1 MAGQLDIR
9 GLDDALALAEHLSEY
24 ALEPGIHSLEELA
37 REELSVIVSDPN
49 RDLLTRHLNME
60 AYGAALLWRDKGVF
74 SDYGYICRPDGQP
87 LQVPEGSA
95 RMTKE
100 TFALYLENGF
110 KGRRNVISSRELER
124 VLGISRNE
132 LRRRVN
138 RLRQDTV
145 PIAADQRGYYFAETA
160 AEVYDTIRGLQKM
173 RSGLDAAISG
183 LERALEKFDA

>member
-1 MAGQLDIR
+1 
-9 GLDDALALAEHLSEY
+9 
-24 ALEPGIHSLEELA
+24 
-37 REELSVIVSDPN
+37 
-49 RDLLTRHLNME
+49 
-60 AYGAALLWRDKGVF
+60 
-74 SDYGYICRPDGQP
+74 
-87 LQVPEGSA
+87 
-95 RMTKE
+95 MTKE
-100 TFALYLENGF
+100 TVALYLENGF

-124 VLGISRNE
+124 VLGISGNE

-145 PIAADQRGYYFAETA
+145 PFAETA

>member
-1 MAGQLDIR
+1 
-9 GLDDALALAEHLSEY
+9 
-24 ALEPGIHSLEELA
+24 
-37 REELSVIVSDPN
+37 
-49 RDLLTRHLNME
+49 
-60 AYGAALLWRDKGVF
+60 
-74 SDYGYICRPDGQP
+74 
-87 LQVPEGSA
+87 
-95 RMTKE
+95 MTKE

-110 KGRRNVISSRELER
+110 KARRNVISSRELER